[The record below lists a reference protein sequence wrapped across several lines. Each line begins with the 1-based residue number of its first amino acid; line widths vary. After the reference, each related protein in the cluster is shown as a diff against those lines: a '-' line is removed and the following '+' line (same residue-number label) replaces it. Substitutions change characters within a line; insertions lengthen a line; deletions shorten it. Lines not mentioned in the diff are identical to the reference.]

1 MSWYTVCDNDLKRI
15 VACLSP
21 ELVQDYNKANKVDLK
36 QSAECLKEQGARG
49 MTIMLTV
56 ISLLLVAG
64 ATYALAKIS
73 PQNAYSVYA
82 AGVVAYMLGAVVYD
96 NRKAAVEARIKL
108 KQHTAVLETLVSD
121 LAVLGLNWDTKPFV
135 PFTRQDVARALEY
148 RQQAYQS
155 ARIAFENLF
164 DVSKRGN
171 VLPDRGDVLGV
182 VQNLEMCSGDFIRT
196 KEAGLKFGCS

>member
-1 MSWYTVCDNDLKRI
+1 M
-15 VACLSP
+15 
-21 ELVQDYNKANKVDLK
+21 QDYNKANKVDLK
-36 QSAECLKEQGARG
+36 QSAEFLREQGARG
-49 MTIMLTV
+49 MTISLTV

-64 ATYALAKIS
+64 VTYALAKIS

-148 RQQAYQS
+148 RQQAYQN

-164 DVSKRGN
+164 DPSRRGN
-171 VLPDRGDVLGV
+171 TLPDPGDVHCIALNV
-182 VQNLEMCSGDFIRT
+182 EVHLSNYVRT
-196 KEAGLKFGCS
+196 KEVGLRFGCS